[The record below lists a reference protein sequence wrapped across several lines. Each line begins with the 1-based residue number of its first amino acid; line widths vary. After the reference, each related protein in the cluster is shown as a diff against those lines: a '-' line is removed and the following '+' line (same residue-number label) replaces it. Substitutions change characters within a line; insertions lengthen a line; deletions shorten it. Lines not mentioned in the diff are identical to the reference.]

1 MMKQLKKQGIKQALA
16 VLLLGLM
23 VMLGTVSPIQAAND
37 DVAPA
42 KNITLTIGE
51 GDMLVDDK
59 TVPIDGAVPVSN
71 NGRVFIPL
79 RAVAEAFGA
88 EVDFDINTYDITIT
102 SGKTTV
108 VMNTHASLY
117 TVNGEL
123 GWMDIAPYVNEDERT
138 MVPVRFVSN
147 ALGYEV
153 DLKEDN
159 ATIVITNKNA
169 K

>member
-23 VMLGTVSPIQAAND
+23 VMLGTVSPIQAAEKA
-37 DVAPA
+37 APA
-42 KNITLTIGE
+42 KNITMTIGAGE
-51 GDMLVDDK
+51 MLVDDK

-88 EVDFDINTYDITIT
+88 EVDFDINTYDITII
-102 SGKTTV
+102 SGNTTV

-123 GWMDIAPYVNEDERT
+123 GWMDIAPYVNDDERT

-147 ALGYEV
+147 ALGYEI
-153 DLKEDN
+153 DLIADN
-159 ATIVITNKNA
+159 STIVITNKNA

>member
-1 MMKQLKKQGIKQALA
+1 MMKQLKKQRIQQAVA
-16 VLLLGLM
+16 ALLLGLV
-23 VMLGTVSPIQAAND
+23 VMLGTVSPIQAAD
-37 DVAPA
+37 EAAPA
-42 KNITLTIGE
+42 KNITLTIGAS
-51 GDMLVDDK
+51 DMLVDDK

-88 EVDFDINTYDITIT
+88 EVDFDIHTSDITII

-123 GWMDIAPYVNEDERT
+123 GWMDIAPYVNNDCRT

-147 ALGYEV
+147 ALGYDIE
-153 DLKEDN
+153 LKADN
-159 ATIVITNKNA
+159 TIVITNKNV

>member
-1 MMKQLKKQGIKQALA
+1 MMKQLKKQRIQQALA
-16 VLLLGLM
+16 AVLLGLV

-147 ALGYEV
+147 ALGYEI
-153 DLKEDN
+153 DLKADN
-159 ATIVITNKNA
+159 STIVITNKNA